1 MPHRTLAD
9 FLEELGRAGELA
21 PVDAEVDP
29 CLEVAEIT
37 RRVARHAGRRCLF
50 RSVKGHDIPL
60 LTNLL
65 GTESRICRAL
75 GVETIEE
82 ASARVDRMLSAVG
95 EGWLERLRFGSPGG
109 AVAGFP
115 ANRVKSGACQQIVR
129 LGSDVHLEE
138 LPCPQVGMEVKTP
151 AISSA
156 TVLSA
161 DPDSHAQ
168 VFLQGDVQ
176 IAGGD
181 RLIAAWSDIAGVIP
195 LLQEYASR
203 QARMPVAVIIG
214 GDPAVCL
221 AVAAPVPSAV
231 DPLGLA
237 GWLREKP
244 LDAVACRSIDLLVP
258 AESDIVIEGY
268 IDAMDAETRTAPR
281 FSPANRIIEAQPA
294 STIHVTAMTHR
305 ANRIFPAAL
314 SGMECNELGLR
325 DRVMARVFLPFVKLR
340 IPELVDFDLPLS
352 GGARHLAV
360 LAIRKTYAGQA
371 RQVATVAWGLRPLG
385 FARLL
390 VLVDADVDVLNAD
403 EVWAAIAQQ
412 AHLARDVWLHARRR
426 THWIRPQRGTNSAS
440 EWPSTPRGNQA
451 PRAMRRGR
459 ATPLWIAISKNS
471 SPTAGPSMAWGRR
484 AKKNCGRGVISTI
497 CTSGFPA

>member
-21 PVDAEVDP
+21 AVDAEVDP
-29 CLEVAEIT
+29 CLEAAEIT
-37 RRVARHAGRRCLF
+37 RRVARQAGPALLF

-65 GTESRICRAL
+65 GTESRICGAL

-82 ASARVDRMLSAVG
+82 ATARIDRLLNAGGG

-109 AVAGFP
+109 AVAGFA

-138 LPCPQVGMEVKTP
+138 LPCPQVGIEVKTP

-156 TVLSA
+156 TLLSA
-161 DPDSHAQ
+161 NPDSHAQ

-176 IAGGD
+176 IAGRD
-181 RLIAAWSDIAGVIP
+181 RLIAAWSDIAAAIP

-203 QARMPVAVIIG
+203 QARMPVAVVIG
-214 GDPAVCL
+214 GDPAVYL
-221 AVAAPVPSAV
+221 AAAAPMPAAV

-268 IDAMDAETRTAPR
+268 IDAVDAETHTAPR
-281 FSPANRIIEAQPA
+281 FSPINRIIEAQPGH
-294 STIHVTAMTHR
+294 TIHVTAMTHR
-305 ANRIFPAAL
+305 ANCIFPAAI

-325 DRVMARVFLPFVKLR
+325 DRVMARVFLPFLKLR
-340 IPELVDFDLPLS
+340 ISELVDFDLPLS

-390 VLVDADVDVLNAD
+390 VLVDANVDVRDAN

-412 AHLARDVWLHARRR
+412 AHLVRDVWVQPA
-426 THWIRPQRGTNSAS
+426 
-440 EWPSTPRGNQA
+440 PSDP
-451 PRAMRRGR
+451 
-459 ATPLWIAISKNS
+459 
-471 SPTAGPSMAWGRR
+471 
-484 AKKNCGRGVISTI
+484 
-497 CTSGFPA
+497 